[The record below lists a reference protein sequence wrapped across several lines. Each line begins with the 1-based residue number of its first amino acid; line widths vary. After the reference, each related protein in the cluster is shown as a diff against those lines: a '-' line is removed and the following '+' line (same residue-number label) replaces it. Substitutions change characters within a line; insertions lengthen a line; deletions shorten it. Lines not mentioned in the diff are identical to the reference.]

1 MAYPTVSAPYGFR
14 PINRLDGVAY
24 AGATRTYKI
33 AGTYNTPIYNGDLVV
48 LVTGGTIEKFTGTAS
63 GFPVGVFM
71 GCNYTSSQSQPLQAQ
86 YYPGTS
92 VTSASAMVVID
103 PTALFQVVATT
114 AGSAVSAG
122 ALASIGSNV
131 EVVTGTGNATSGD
144 SGMSILAGSEAGTA
158 AFPIR
163 VVDVVY
169 ATATGADT
177 FPELI
182 VKINLNQFNYT
193 TGV

>member
-14 PINRLDGVAY
+14 PINRLDGMPY
-24 AGATRTYKI
+24 AGATRTYQI
-33 AGTYNTPIYNGDLVV
+33 ASNYNTPIYNGDLVI

-63 GFPVGVFM
+63 GSPVGVFM
-71 GCNYTSSQSQPLQAQ
+71 GCNYTSSQGQPLQAQ

-114 AGSAVSAG
+114 SGSAVSSG
-122 ALASIGSNV
+122 SLASIGANV
-131 EVVTGTGNATSGD
+131 EVVTGTGNANTGD
-144 SGMSILAGSEAGTA
+144 SGMSVLAGSEAGTA

-169 ATATGADT
+169 ATATGSNT

-182 VKINLNQFNYT
+182 VKINLNQFNNT

>member
-1 MAYPTVSAPYGFR
+1 MAYPTVSAPYGFQ
-14 PINRLDGVAY
+14 PINRLDGMPY

-33 AGTYNTPIYNGDLVV
+33 ASTYNVAIYNGDLVI
-48 LVTGGTIEKFTGTAS
+48 LVTGGTIEKFTGTATGS
-63 GFPVGVFM
+63 PVGVFM
-71 GCNYTSSQSQPLQAQ
+71 GCNYTSAQKQPLNAQ

-92 VTSASAMVVID
+92 VTNASAIVVVD
-103 PTALFQVVATT
+103 PVALFKVVATT
-114 AGSAVSAG
+114 AGSAVSSA
-122 ALASIGSNV
+122 ALAAIGSNM
-131 EVVTGTGNATSGD
+131 EVVTGTGNANTGD
-144 SGMSILAGSEAGTA
+144 SGMSVLAGSEAGTA

-169 ATATGADT
+169 ETATGSDT

-182 VKINLNQFNYT
+182 VKINLHQFNNT

>member
-14 PINRLDGVAY
+14 PLNRLDGVAY

-33 AGTYNTPIYNGDLVV
+33 ASNYNTAIFNGDLVV
-48 LVTGGTIEKFTGTAS
+48 LVTGGTIEKFTGTATGS
-63 GFPVGVFM
+63 PVGVFM
-71 GCNYTSSQSQPLQAQ
+71 GCNYTSSQNQPLQAQ

-92 VTSASAMVVID
+92 VTNASAMVVVD
-103 PTALFQVVATT
+103 PTALFSVVATT
-114 AGSAVSAG
+114 AGSVVSAG
-122 ALASIGSNV
+122 ALASIGANV
-131 EVVTGTGNATSGD
+131 EVVTGTGNATTGD
-144 SGMSILAGSEAGTA
+144 SGMSVLAGSEAGTA

-169 ATATGADT
+169 ETATSSNT

-182 VKINLNQFNYT
+182 VKINLNQFNNT

>member
-14 PINRLDGVAY
+14 PINRLDGAPY
-24 AGATRTYKI
+24 SGATRTYNI
-33 AGTYNTPIYNGDLVV
+33 ASTYNVPLYFGDLVII
-48 LVTGGTIEKFTGTAS
+48 VTGGTIEKFTGTATGS
-63 GFPVGVFM
+63 PVGVFM
-71 GCNYTSSQSQPLQAQ
+71 GCSYNSSQGQPLNAQ

-92 VTSASAMVVID
+92 VTNAAAVVVVD

-114 AGSAVSAG
+114 ALSAVSAG
-122 ALASIGSNV
+122 ALASIGANM
-131 EVVTGTGNATSGD
+131 EVVTGTGDASTGN
-144 SGMSILAGSEAGTA
+144 SGMSVLAGSEAGTP

-169 ATATGADT
+169 ATATGADA

-182 VKINLNQFNYT
+182 VKINLHQFNNT

>member
-14 PINRLDGVAY
+14 PLNRLDGASY

-33 AGTYNTPIYNGDLVV
+33 ASNYNTPIFFGDLVI
-48 LVTGGTIEKFTGTAS
+48 LVTGGTIEKFTGTDS
-63 GFPVGVFM
+63 GSPVGVFM
-71 GCNYTSSQSQPLQAQ
+71 GVNYTSSQSQPLQAQ

-92 VTSASAMVVID
+92 VTNASAMVIVD
-103 PTALFQVVATT
+103 ANVLYSVVATT
-114 AGSAVSAG
+114 SGSAVSSG

-131 EVVTGTGNATSGD
+131 EVVTGTGNTNTGD
-144 SGMSILAGSEAGTA
+144 SGMSVLAGSEAVTGT
-158 AFPIR
+158 FPIR
-163 VVDVVY
+163 VVDVVPE
-169 ATATGADT
+169 TATGANT

-182 VKINLNQFNYT
+182 VKINLTQFTNT

>member
-14 PINRLDGVAY
+14 PLNRLDGASY

-33 AGTYNTPIYNGDLVV
+33 AANYNVPIFFGDLVI
-48 LVTGGTIEKFTGTAS
+48 LVAGGTIEKFTGTDA

-71 GCNYTSSQSQPLQAQ
+71 GVNYTSSQSQPLQAQ

-92 VTSASAMVVID
+92 VTNASAMVIVD
-103 PTALFQVVATT
+103 SNVLYSVAVTTDASVMSTA
-114 AGSAVSAG
+114 
-122 ALASIGSNV
+122 ALASIGSNMSV
-131 EVVTGTGNATSGD
+131 IQGAGNTATGD
-144 SGMSILAGSEAGTA
+144 SGVSVLAGSQATTA
-158 AFPIR
+158 TFPIR
-163 VVDVVY
+163 VVDVVAET
-169 ATATGADT
+169 ATAADA

-182 VKINLNQFNYT
+182 VKINVNQFNNA

>member
-1 MAYPTVSAPYGFR
+1 MAYPTVSAPYGFQ
-14 PINRLDGVAY
+14 PINRLDGMPY

-33 AGTYNTPIYNGDLVV
+33 AGTYNTPIYNGDLVI

-63 GFPVGVFM
+63 GSPVGVFM
-71 GCNYTSSQSQPLQAQ
+71 GCNYTSAQKQPLNAQ

-92 VTSASAMVVID
+92 VTSASAIVVVD
-103 PTALFQVVATT
+103 PVAVFKVVATT

-122 ALASIGSNV
+122 ALASIGSNM
-131 EVVTGTGNATSGD
+131 EVVTGTGNANTGD
-144 SGMSILAGSEAGTA
+144 SGMSVLAGSEAGTA

-163 VVDVVY
+163 VIDVVY
-169 ATATGADT
+169 ETATGADA

-182 VKINLNQFNYT
+182 VKINLHQFNNT

>member
-1 MAYPTVSAPYGFR
+1 MAYPTVSAPYGFQ
-14 PINRLDGVAY
+14 PINRLDGAPY

-33 AGTYNTPIYNGDLVV
+33 ASNYNTPIFNGDLVI

-63 GFPVGVFM
+63 GSPVGVFM
-71 GCNYTSSQSQPLQAQ
+71 GVNYTSAQSQPLQAQ

-92 VTSASAMVVID
+92 VTNASALVVVD
-103 PTALFQVVATT
+103 PTALFKVVATT
-114 AGSAVSAG
+114 AGSVVSSG
-122 ALASIGSNV
+122 NLASIGANV
-131 EVVTGTGNATSGD
+131 EVVTGTGNANTGD
-144 SGMSILAGSEAGTA
+144 SGMSVLAGSEATTA

-163 VVDVVY
+163 VVDVVPE
-169 ATATGADT
+169 TATGADT

-182 VKINLNQFNYT
+182 VKINLHQYNNT

>member
-14 PINRLDGVAY
+14 PINRLDGMPY
-24 AGATRTYKI
+24 AGATRTYQI
-33 AGTYNTPIYNGDLVV
+33 SGSYNTALYFGDLVV
-48 LVTGGTIEKFTGTAS
+48 LVTGGTIQKFTGTQS
-63 GFPVGVFM
+63 GSPVGVFM
-71 GCNYTSSQSQPLQAQ
+71 GCNYTNAQSQPVQAQ

-103 PTALFQVVATT
+103 PTALFQVAVTDS
-114 AGSAVSAG
+114 GSAISSAALSAIG
-122 ALASIGSNV
+122 ANM
-131 EVVTGTGNATSGD
+131 EVVPGTGSTTTGNSGA
-144 SGMSILAGSEAGTA
+144 SVLAGSEVTTA

-169 ATATGADT
+169 ATATGSNT

-182 VKINLNQFNYT
+182 VKINLNQFNNT

>member
-1 MAYPTVSAPYGFR
+1 MAYPTVSAPYGFQ

-33 AGTYNTPIYNGDLVV
+33 ASNYNTPIFNGDLVV
-48 LVTGGTIEKFTGTAS
+48 LVTGGTIQKFTGTAS
-63 GFPVGVFM
+63 GSPVGVFM
-71 GCNYTSSQSQPLQAQ
+71 GCNFTSAQNQPLNSQ

-92 VTSASAMVVID
+92 VTNASAVVVVD
-103 PTALFQVVATT
+103 PVAVFKVVATT

-122 ALASIGSNV
+122 ALASIGSNM
-131 EVVTGTGNATSGD
+131 EVVTGTGNTNTGD
-144 SGMSILAGSEAGTA
+144 SGMSVLAGSEATTA

-169 ATATGADT
+169 DTATGADA

-182 VKINLNQFNYT
+182 VKINLHQFNNT

>member
-14 PINRLDGVAY
+14 PLNRLDGVAY

-33 AGTYNTPIYNGDLVV
+33 ASNYNTAIFNGDLVI
-48 LVTGGTIEKFTGTAS
+48 LVTGGTIEKFTGTQS
-63 GFPVGVFM
+63 GSPVGVFM
-71 GCNYTSSQSQPLQAQ
+71 GCNYTNGQSQPVQAQ

-103 PTALFQVVATT
+103 PTALFQVAVTT
-114 AGSAVSAG
+114 SGSAISSA
-122 ALASIGSNV
+122 ALAAIGSNM
-131 EVVTGTGNATSGD
+131 EVVPGTGNTTTGNSGA
-144 SGMSILAGSEAGTA
+144 SVLAGSEVSTA

-169 ATATGADT
+169 ETATGSNT

-182 VKINLNQFNYT
+182 VKINLNQFTNT

>member
-14 PINRLDGVAY
+14 PLNRLDGAPY
-24 AGATRTYKI
+24 AGATRTYQI
-33 AGTYNTPIYNGDLVV
+33 ASTYNTPIYNGDLVV
-48 LVTGGTIEKFTGTAS
+48 LVTGGTIEKFTGTATGS
-63 GFPVGVFM
+63 PVGVFM
-71 GCNYTSSQSQPLQAQ
+71 GCNYTSSQGQPLQAQ

-92 VTSASAMVVID
+92 VTSASAMVVVD

-114 AGSAVSAG
+114 SGSAVSSG
-122 ALASIGSNV
+122 SLASIGANV
-131 EVVTGTGNATSGD
+131 EVVTGTGNANTGD
-144 SGMSILAGSEAGTA
+144 SGMSVLAGSEATTA

-169 ATATGADT
+169 ATATGSNT

-182 VKINLNQFNYT
+182 VKINLHQYNNT

>member
-14 PINRLDGVAY
+14 PINRLDGMPY
-24 AGATRTYKI
+24 AGATRTYQI
-33 AGTYNTPIYNGDLVV
+33 SGSYNTALYFGDLVV
-48 LVTGGTIEKFTGTAS
+48 LVTGGTIEKFTGTQS
-63 GFPVGVFM
+63 GSPVGVFM
-71 GCNYTSSQSQPLQAQ
+71 GCNYTNAQSQPVQAQ

-103 PTALFQVVATT
+103 PTALFQVAVTNS
-114 AGSAVSAG
+114 GSAISSA
-122 ALASIGSNV
+122 ALAAIGSNM
-131 EVVTGTGNATSGD
+131 EVVPGTGSTTTGNSGA
-144 SGMSILAGSEAGTA
+144 SVLAGSETTTA

-169 ATATGADT
+169 ATATGSNT

-182 VKINLNQFNYT
+182 VKINLNQFNNT

>member
-24 AGATRTYKI
+24 SGATRTYKI
-33 AGTYNTPIYNGDLVV
+33 ASTYNTPIYNGDLVI
-48 LVTGGTIEKFTGTAS
+48 LVTGGTIEKFTGTQS
-63 GFPVGVFM
+63 GSPVGVFM
-71 GCNYTSSQSQPLQAQ
+71 GCSYTSAQSQPLNAQ

-92 VTSASAMVVID
+92 VTNAAAVVVVD
-103 PTALFQVVATT
+103 PMALFQVVVTT

-122 ALASIGSNV
+122 ALASIGSNM
-131 EVVTGTGNATSGD
+131 EVVPGTGNANTGD
-144 SGMSILAGSEAGTA
+144 SGASVLAGSEIGTA

-169 ATATGADT
+169 GTATGADA

-182 VKINLNQFNYT
+182 VKINLNQFNNT